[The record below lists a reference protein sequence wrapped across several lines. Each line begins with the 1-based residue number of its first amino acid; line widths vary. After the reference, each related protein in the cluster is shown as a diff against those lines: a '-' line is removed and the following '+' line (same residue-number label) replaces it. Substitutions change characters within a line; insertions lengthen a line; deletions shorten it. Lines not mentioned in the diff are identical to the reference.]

1 MSIKIYFWYYL
12 NFLLDRLPFS
22 CLNINIMVGRIH
34 DTVNIFLDTR
44 SNPCDNLYNAYI
56 KKGYDI
62 LTQIIP
68 RYKIRNRATAQPRN
82 RATAQPRCV
91 VYFKSSLHHFIVS
104 QNRYAWSA
112 FYTHAYF
119 IFRADNQFENLA

>member
-1 MSIKIYFWYYL
+1 MIVMSIKIYFWYYL

-34 DTVNIFLDTR
+34 DTINIFLDTR

-56 KKGYDI
+56 KKGYNI

-68 RYKIRNRATAQPRN
+68 CYKIRN

>member
-1 MSIKIYFWYYL
+1 MIVMSIKIYFWYYL

-82 RATAQPRCV
+82 RATAQPR
-91 VYFKSSLHHFIVS
+91 
-104 QNRYAWSA
+104 NRATA
-112 FYTHAYF
+112 QP
-119 IFRADNQFENLA
+119 RNRGV